1 MATESDKINTAALG
15 TLVIVGALATLAIAL
30 GVDALVRFEVHQLQE
45 ERAGMASQAYH
56 AVAAEQHGKL
66 TGAPSWV
73 DKSKGVV
80 SVPIDKAINGV
91 LSDLARDPSSATE
104 PGPPDAG
111 APAPAASDAAAAP
124 GAAPSGSA
132 ITAPS
137 GAPASSAAPV
147 PAGSVTLPQTPTSAT
162 PPVPKGSGAPAAPK
176 APKGATPT
184 PAAPAPTSTQ

>member
-15 TLVIVGALATLAIAL
+15 TLVTVGALATLAIAL

-56 AVAAEQHGKL
+56 AIAAEQHGKL
-66 TGAPSWV
+66 TGGPAWV
-73 DKSKGVV
+73 DKGKGVV

-111 APAPAASDAAAAP
+111 AAAPADPGDAGTDAAAA
-124 GAAPSGSA
+124 GSA
-132 ITAPS
+132 TTAAS
-137 GAPASSAAPV
+137 GTPASSAAPV

-162 PPVPKGSGAPAAPK
+162 PPVPKGPGATDAPQAPK
-176 APKGATPT
+176 APSPT
-184 PAAPAPTSTQ
+184 APAPTGSH